1 MPTIPIYEQQVGAT
15 GAYDP
20 KQAQGG
26 QFSDATGQAVAGLA
40 QGGREFSEGLQM
52 QAKTNERILGE
63 QQEQTARTW
72 AGNAASQAS
81 LDWTQQLDA
90 RKQAASGAAV
100 GFTPGVLG
108 DFDTYA
114 SKTLENAP
122 TPLARQFL
130 QQHLTNLRTNIGQQA
145 ISFEASAALGDRI
158 TTTQN
163 SIDNWANVVAK
174 DPSQYTTALATIN
187 ATMPDV
193 GPEKK
198 TALAQAA
205 QKALGNAAVQNMIA
219 TDPVSANNL
228 IQTRL
233 YGKPLSGPTSGQGPA
248 VSADFEG
255 AMNAANLPD
264 SLKGVARSIYQQETS
279 SGTNPAMNTPNSS
292 GATGPM
298 QVTQDTFNGL
308 QKQGLIPATAQW
320 TNPADN
326 MNAGLVLIK
335 KLGDQYNGDPSKIAA
350 AYYSG
355 EKAVAPDG
363 TINNFHDPLHPNAP
377 DTFGYVKQVTGRL
390 NASNS
395 AVNLTQPSI
404 QPVGDQP
411 VAKTGNPALDSLTVP
426 ELLAYS
432 HQAVEASGKVQ
443 AQTRISVEQQAKDQS
458 AAALNGQPP
467 QNPLQLHDFVAA
479 YGAAGAA
486 RYQDYSNTMTLGA
499 NIARVGT
506 LPADQQQAVLASM
519 APKVSATDAGYAD
532 AQKNYTLMSNAI
544 DYANKQRAND
554 PVGYAAW
561 KGLGQ
566 VNPINWGDPAK
577 ARAELANRQSIGTM
591 MSTKFGTPTA
601 ILTNQEAQDLSQ
613 QIDQAPVSQKIGIIK
628 SIRAGVTDPMA
639 YRSAIAQIAP
649 NAPMV
654 AFAGNAAAQQPVMI
668 NGQPQTGSQIGAQ
681 ILEGEDML
689 RVTKKGGDSAGTQS
703 PSKID
708 ETTFK
713 TVYQSQTAG
722 AFQNLN
728 GPYGAKANDE
738 VYQAARDYLMADA
751 QHQGMTFEKASEDS
765 GMVKKAITAVTGGGV
780 VPVGSWGNK
789 SNLLVP
795 WGMDQQEFADQFPAR
810 AQATL
815 DAAGLKKEAGFDASR
830 YQYDNIGDGKYAFRV
845 GGKYALDPKT
855 GQPLMIDFSKPL
867 APNPVPA
874 QAAPA
879 NTDQMFSGAVT
890 PQGT

>member
-1 MPTIPIYEQQVGAT
+1 MPTIPIYEQQAGVGGGYQA
-15 GAYDP
+15 P
-20 KQAQGG
+20 EAQGG
-26 QFSDATGQAVAGLA
+26 QFSTSVAQAAGELTGGL
-40 QGGREFSEGLQM
+40 RELTEADLMTQ
-52 QAKTNERILGE
+52 KTNERVLGE

-72 AGNAASQAS
+72 AGNAASQAT

-90 RKQAASGAAV
+90 KKQAASGAAV
-100 GFTPGVLG
+100 GFTPAVLG
-108 DFDTYA
+108 DFDAYA

-122 TPLARQFL
+122 TPLARNFL

-145 ISFEASAALGDRI
+145 ISFEANAAIGDRI

-198 TALAQAA
+198 QLLA
-205 QKALGNAAVQNMIA
+205 QKAQQAIGNAAVQNLIA
-219 TDPVSANNL
+219 TDPVAANNL

-233 YGKPLSGPTSGQGPA
+233 YGKPLGGPTSGNGPA
-248 VSADFEG
+248 ASPDFEG
-255 AMNAANLPD
+255 AMETAVLPD
-264 SLKGVARSIYQQETS
+264 NLKGVARSIYQQETS

-292 GATGPM
+292 GVTGPM
-298 QVTQDTFNGL
+298 QVAQTTFNSL
-308 QKQGLIPATAQW
+308 QKQGLIPAAAQW

-326 MNAGLVLIK
+326 TNAGLVLIK
-335 KLGDQYNGDPSKIAA
+335 KLGGEYNGDASKIAA

-355 EKAVAPDG
+355 EKAVNPDG
-363 TINNFHDPLHPNAP
+363 SINNFHDPLHPNAP
-377 DTFGYVKQVTGRL
+377 DTNGYVSQVTGRL

-404 QPVGDQP
+404 QPVGDEP
-411 VAKTGNPALDSLTVP
+411 AAKSGNPALDAMNIH
-426 ELLAYS
+426 ELLGYS

-443 AQTRISVEQQAKDQS
+443 AQTRIAVEQQAKDQS

-467 QNPLQLHDFVAA
+467 QNPLQMHDFVAA
-479 YGAAGAA
+479 YGTAGAA
-486 RYQDYSNTMTLGA
+486 RYQDYANTMTLGA

-519 APKVSATDAGYAD
+519 TPKVSATDAGYAD

-566 VNPINWGDPAK
+566 VNPINWSDPAK
-577 ARAELANRQSIGTM
+577 AQAELANRQSIGTM

-613 QIDQAPVSQKIGIIK
+613 QIDQSPVSQKIGIIK
-628 SIRAGVTDPMA
+628 SIRAGVTDPIA
-639 YRSAIAQIAP
+639 YRQAIAQIAP

-654 AFAGNAAAQQPVMI
+654 AFAGNAAAAQPVMI
-668 NGQPQTGSQIGAQ
+668 NGQPQTGTQIGAQ

-795 WGMDQQEFADQFPAR
+795 WGMDQQAFSDQFPAR

-815 DAAGLKKEAGFDASR
+815 DAAGLKKEEGFDASR

-845 GGKYALDPKT
+845 GGKYALDPKS

-867 APNPVPA
+867 TPNPVPV
-874 QAAPA
+874 QASPA
-879 NTDQMFSGAVT
+879 NSDQVFSGAVT